1 MFNIYKKKNQRI
13 FTIVIVVILIV
24 AMIVP
29 LIFS

>member
-1 MFNIYKKKNQRI
+1 MFNIYNKKNQRVL
-13 FTIVIVVILIV
+13 TIVIVVILIV